1 MPELTLHYPDGRTE
15 TRRVESGTRLLDAVE
30 PAYRTAPCG
39 GNGRCGKCR
48 VQATGCL
55 SEPQEQ
61 EKSLLGDDLLRGWRL
76 ACLTRVAGDAE
87 VTLHQTAQLREI
99 CADGELPPFVRQ
111 PLFTRYGAAV
121 DIGTTTLAAQLYDH
135 DGRRLAQAVAANPQA
150 VFGADVISRIEKSLA
165 GEREALMCC
174 IRRGIDGL
182 LAELSASAGVSPS
195 DIDAVVVT
203 GNTTMLY
210 LLTGRSVDCLAR
222 APFAADE
229 LFGRWAQAGEVELAS
244 VPSARVYLPRCMSA
258 FVGADITTALL
269 CSGLC
274 ERPNSALLADI
285 GTNGE
290 LALWHG
296 GRLRCCSTAAGPVFE
311 GAGISCGMQGVA
323 GAVSHV
329 LWENGAVR
337 CRRRGAAGYLRQR
350 DHRRGGGIL
359 RAGDH
364 RRDRRVYRRP
374 HGLCSGDGRD
384 RHAEGHPHAA
394 AGQERRLRRHPDA
407 AGGGRTDA
415 GGADGAVG
423 GRRLRDLSG
432 HTQRGGHRSVSGG
445 AGGQNK
451 GAGQCGAGRCRHAP
465 AGGALCA
472 EELRAGAA
480 GGDCGSEHQRGLHGA
495 LCGLHGVLKTGK
507 CRRGVAS
514 PAEFFSEYKQR
525 ERRRTGIVAHR
536 RRLFMPSF
544 GYFDRKMR
552 NNLVTYPCRTAL
564 TFARLADTIK
574 KKWKRYR

>member
-165 GEREALMCC
+165 GEREALMRC

-244 VPSARVYLPRCMSA
+244 VPSP
-258 FVGADITTALL
+258 
-269 CSGLC
+269 
-274 ERPNSALLADI
+274 
-285 GTNGE
+285 
-290 LALWHG
+290 
-296 GRLRCCSTAAGPVFE
+296 
-311 GAGISCGMQGVA
+311 
-323 GAVSHV
+323 
-329 LWENGAVR
+329 
-337 CRRRGAAGYLRQR
+337 
-350 DHRRGGGIL
+350 RGGFP
-359 RAGDH
+359 
-364 RRDRRVYRRP
+364 RRIF
-374 HGLCSGDGRD
+374 L
-384 RHAEGHPHAA
+384 
-394 AGQERRLRRHPDA
+394 
-407 AGGGRTDA
+407 
-415 GGADGAVG
+415 
-423 GRRLRDLSG
+423 
-432 HTQRGGHRSVSGG
+432 
-445 AGGQNK
+445 
-451 GAGQCGAGRCRHAP
+451 
-465 AGGALCA
+465 
-472 EELRAGAA
+472 
-480 GGDCGSEHQRGLHGA
+480 
-495 LCGLHGVLKTGK
+495 
-507 CRRGVAS
+507 
-514 PAEFFSEYKQR
+514 EYKQR

>member
-1 MPELTLHYPDGRTE
+1 MPELTLRYPDGRTE

-111 PLFTRYGAAV
+111 PLFTR
-121 DIGTTTLAAQLYDH
+121 
-135 DGRRLAQAVAANPQA
+135 
-150 VFGADVISRIEKSLA
+150 
-165 GEREALMCC
+165 
-174 IRRGIDGL
+174 
-182 LAELSASAGVSPS
+182 
-195 DIDAVVVT
+195 
-203 GNTTMLY
+203 
-210 LLTGRSVDCLAR
+210 
-222 APFAADE
+222 
-229 LFGRWAQAGEVELAS
+229 WAQAGEVELAS

-337 CRRRGAAGYLRQR
+337 CRTI
-350 DHRRGGGIL
+350 GGGEPRGIC
-359 RAGDH
+359 G
-364 RRDRRVYRRP
+364 
-374 HGLCSGDGRD
+374 SGIID
-384 RHAEGHPHAA
+384 AA
-394 AGQERRLRRHPDA
+394 AVFCGQGIIDETGA
-407 AGGGRTDA
+407 FTGGRTDYALATGVTVTQKDIRMLQLGKSAVCAGIRTLLEAAGLTPEALTELSVA
-415 GGADGAVG
+415 GGFGTYLDIRNAAAIG
-423 GRRLRDLSG
+423 LY
-432 HTQRGGHRSVSGG
+432 
-445 AGGQNK
+445 
-451 GAGQCGAGRCRHAP
+451 P
-465 AGGALCA
+465 AELEGKTKVLGNAAL
-472 EELRAGAA
+472 AGAA
-480 GGDCGSEHQRGLHGA
+480 LLLLAEPYVQKSCALAQQAETVDLSTSAVFMAHYVDCM
-495 LCGLHGVLKTGK
+495 
-507 CRRGVAS
+507 
-514 PAEFFSEYKQR
+514 EF
-525 ERRRTGIVAHR
+525 
-536 RRLFMPSF
+536 
-544 GYFDRKMR
+544 
-552 NNLVTYPCRTAL
+552 
-564 TFARLADTIK
+564 
-574 KKWKRYR
+574 

>member
-15 TRRVESGTRLLDAVE
+15 THRVESGTRLWDAVE

-48 VQATGCL
+48 VQAAGCL

-76 ACLTRVAGDAE
+76 ACLTRVTGDAE

-150 VFGADVISRIEKSLA
+150 MFGADVISRIEKSLA
-165 GEREALMCC
+165 GEREALMRC

-274 ERPNSALLADI
+274 ERPDSALLADI

-337 CRRRGAAGYLRQR
+337 CRTI
-350 DHRRGGGIL
+350 GGGEPRGIC
-359 RAGDH
+359 G
-364 RRDRRVYRRP
+364 
-374 HGLCSGDGRD
+374 SGIID
-384 RHAEGHPHAA
+384 AA
-394 AGQERRLRRHPDA
+394 AVFCGLGIIDETGA
-407 AGGGRTDA
+407 FTGGRTDYALATGVTVTQKDIRMLQLGKSAVCAGIRTLLEAAGLTPEALTELSVA
-415 GGADGAVG
+415 GGFGTYLDIRNAAAIG
-423 GRRLRDLSG
+423 LY
-432 HTQRGGHRSVSGG
+432 
-445 AGGQNK
+445 
-451 GAGQCGAGRCRHAP
+451 P
-465 AGGALCA
+465 AELEGKTKVLGNAAL
-472 EELRAGAA
+472 AGAA
-480 GGDCGSEHQRGLHGA
+480 MLLLAEPYVQKSCALAQQAETVDLSTSAVFMAHYVDCM
-495 LCGLHGVLKTGK
+495 
-507 CRRGVAS
+507 
-514 PAEFFSEYKQR
+514 EF
-525 ERRRTGIVAHR
+525 
-536 RRLFMPSF
+536 
-544 GYFDRKMR
+544 
-552 NNLVTYPCRTAL
+552 
-564 TFARLADTIK
+564 
-574 KKWKRYR
+574 